1 MSLAAGLLEKSTPS
15 RSLLLAG
22 VAVFV
27 VSSGIY
33 FVQRLDSA
41 SADVSVAIFD
51 PRTVELEP
59 APLRPGWILDGHP
72 VATAAH
78 IDETHDGSTHLMVW
92 RVSAGRFN
100 WYYDFD
106 ETVAILDGEVY
117 LTGGA
122 NAAPGNPAERR
133 LGPGDVVF
141 FHYGS
146 AATWR
151 VPDHVLKVATV
162 RRPLPGPLGT
172 FYRIARQARNWL
184 MPQPANSL

>member
-1 MSLAAGLLEKSTPS
+1 MSLAAVLLEKNMPS
-15 RSLLLAG
+15 RRLLFAG
-22 VAVFV
+22 VTSFA

-41 SADVSVAIFD
+41 SANVSVAMFD
-51 PRTVELEP
+51 PRAVKLEA
-59 APLRPGWILDGHP
+59 APLRPEWILDGHP
-72 VATAAH
+72 VATAAR
-78 IDETHDGSTHLMVW
+78 IDETHDGSTHLLVW

-100 WYYDFD
+100 WYYNFD
-106 ETVAILDGEVY
+106 ETVTILDGEVY
-117 LTGGA
+117 LTDGA
-122 NAAPGNPAERR
+122 NAAPGNQAERR
-133 LGPGDVVF
+133 LAPGDVVF

-162 RRPLPGPLGT
+162 RRPLPGPFET

-184 MPQPANSL
+184 ISQPANSL